1 MPVWLSFE
9 FTAGL
14 WRTKLTL
21 RPFNT
26 RFACYSPLRF
36 SLFFSG
42 WAIGLQPPCAKQLPC
57 SIRPGREMFWKLPL
71 PQTISRGRDLSSPG
85 ASTDAW
91 LCNHVETTP
100 INVCSKCGSLTLTT
114 VHVSKYLATCKLTA
128 SQVLPWPARG
138 EKAEVGKIP
147 HLFGLGGFICL
158 RIASQMLQHSMKT
171 LSELFHQY
179 FICRQLD

>member
-1 MPVWLSFE
+1 MDEPLACNHLVQNSFPAALDLAE
-9 FTAGL
+9 RCFENSLCPKQSAG
-14 WRTKLTL
+14 
-21 RPFNT
+21 
-26 RFACYSPLRF
+26 
-36 SLFFSG
+36 
-42 WAIGLQPPCAKQLPC
+42 
-57 SIRPGREMFWKLPL
+57 E
-71 PQTISRGRDLSSPG
+71 RDLSTPR

-128 SQVLPWPARG
+128 SQVFPWPARG
-138 EKAEVGKIP
+138 KKAEVGKIP

-158 RIASQMLQHSMKT
+158 CIASQMLQHSMKT